1 MLTLLLATGRDG
13 EGACKV
19 SGRYNVYV
27 GSGVVSRICGEA
39 FGSALTFGA
48 VKKALARDSSGQK
61 SFEWCLKSCMTFDKR
76 AINFDEKLVALSLW
90 MFYKQI
96 KLLCRSEILYLDEKT
111 VAIYLIWVYN
121 ALIHTPYGYF
131 RFKV

>member
-1 MLTLLLATGRDG
+1 LLFHYG
-13 EGACKV
+13 C
-19 SGRYNVYV
+19 
-27 GSGVVSRICGEA
+27 
-39 FGSALTFGA
+39 
-48 VKKALARDSSGQK
+48 
-61 SFEWCLKSCMTFDKR
+61 
-76 AINFDEKLVALSLW
+76 
-90 MFYKQI
+90 FYKQI